1 MKKFLAVILAMTM
14 VLGLAVT
21 AHADLAQEDLS
32 GQEFLVDKAEAQTYI
47 NPLPL
52 DYQRSGASDKGMI
65 PDNPF
70 SIGQMIGNEAIPNNP
85 VESITHIR
93 FQDLFRGTSTYISEN
108 DTRASADP
116 TGVYYNDTWYLYG
129 TNGSLWVS
137 EDFVN
142 WRFVQLVNQDG
153 EPMHFTAPVVAV
165 RTDEEGVDHF
175 YMAWNSSDLYEST
188 SPEGPFTD
196 LGDFTWNGKSFADN
210 IEDGVVIAAHNDVDI
225 FVDDDGRMYL
235 YWGMGPY
242 VAGAELNVDNPT
254 ELITEP
260 KVIIEYDNQY
270 RWQNFGQNHENYENG
285 FPEGSFMI
293 KIDGTYY
300 LTWATA
306 GTQYDSYTMGCY
318 QSTEG
323 PLEGFAIQEKEIIN
337 SFDAMT
343 GVVRGGGH
351 GSIVAGPAD
360 TLWCFYTVNVGYEG
374 DMERRLGCDPA
385 MIDADGNLV
394 VPHLSEAPQYV
405 PGVLANPADGN
416 EVGDD
421 ILSARQG
428 YAVSS
433 YSEGRH
439 PFYAIDESNFTWWQP
454 AAEDE
459 NPWLLM
465 SFKGNFY
472 IDAVRLWLKE
482 INKDRSA
489 SLEDKCVIDYR
500 IEVFNGQTN
509 PLDAENAENWTVVY
523 ESEGNDLVHPY
534 IKLDEPVLGQFARIT
549 FTNWDEAIY
558 PALCE
563 ITVFGNNVEK
573 PMAE

>member
-1 MKKFLAVILAMTM
+1 MKKLLTLVLAAAM

-21 AHADLAQEDLS
+21 SYADFAQEDLS
-32 GQEFLVDKAEAQTYI
+32 GQNFLVDKAEAQTYI

-93 FQDLFRGTSTYISEN
+93 FQDLFRGTSTYIAEN

-116 TGVYYNDTWYLYG
+116 TGFYYNDTWYIYG

-142 WRFVQLVNQDG
+142 WRFVQLMNQDG
-153 EPMHFTAPVVAV
+153 EPMRFTAPVVAV
-165 RTDEEGVDHF
+165 RTDDEGKDHF
-175 YMAWNSSDLYEST
+175 YMAWNSSDLYEAE

-196 LGDFTWNGKSFADN
+196 LGDFTYNGKSFADN
-210 IEDGVVIAAHNDVDI
+210 IEDGMVIAAHNDVDI
-225 FVDDDGRMYL
+225 FVDDDNRMYL

-260 KVIIEYDNQY
+260 KVIIEYDNNY
-270 RWQNFGQNHENYENG
+270 RWQNFGQSHENYENG
-285 FPEGSFMI
+285 FPEGSFMV
-293 KIDGTYY
+293 KIDGKYY

-323 PLEGFAIQEKEIIN
+323 PLDGFTLQEKEIIN
-337 SFDAMT
+337 AFDATT

-351 GSIVAGPAD
+351 GSIVVGPEN

-385 MIDADGNLV
+385 MIDEEGNLV

-405 PGVLANPADGN
+405 PGVLSNPADGN

-421 ILSARQG
+421 VLSARQG

-454 AAEDE
+454 AADDE
-459 NPWLLM
+459 NPWFLV

-472 IDAVRLWLKE
+472 IDAFRLWLKE
-482 INKDRSA
+482 INKDRSET
-489 SLEDKCVIDYR
+489 LEDKCVIDYKL
-500 IEVFNGQTN
+500 EVYNGTTN
-509 PLDAENAENWTVVY
+509 PLDAENADNWTTVY
-523 ESEGNDLVHPY
+523 ESQGNDLVHTY
-534 IKLDEPVLGQFARIT
+534 VKLDEPVLGQFVRIT
-549 FTNWDEAIY
+549 FTGWDEAIY

-563 ITVFGNNVEK
+563 LTVFGNNIAK
-573 PMAE
+573 PAAE